1 VRVLVTGANG
11 FLGSRIVGALRDA
24 GHEPV
29 LAVRNIA
36 CVRDAAAVAC
46 DMARDTDPQI
56 WKARLERIDAVIN
69 CAGILRE
76 TRTDTFQSVHVD
88 APIALFRACV
98 ACGVRRVIQISALG
112 DPADGEFI
120 ASKHRCDDELAAL
133 DLDWLVLRPGLVYS
147 AHGAFGGTALLRAM
161 AVQPGLLVLPS
172 VGMQRLQPLA
182 AEDLAQLVLAVL
194 ARPNVRGIVLQAVG
208 PQVLTLRAYLCAWR
222 AWFGLREA
230 RVVSLPLWL
239 VDAIV
244 GIGEWWGRGP
254 VCRVIANLLER
265 NRVGDDDAVTRLQAT
280 LGVIPRTLQQA
291 LRERPMRWADLLEA
305 RWYVLRPALLSI
317 LAFLWIAS
325 AVVGMTTAPNVALA
339 QLPTVPAPLVRPLAI
354 ATSTL
359 DFALGALLA
368 FGVRVRIVLSLM
380 LLMVLGY
387 TLAISV
393 LAPSHWLDP
402 FGGVLK
408 NVLIAAVLG
417 TLLLLEPRR

>member
-1 VRVLVTGANG
+1 VLVTGANG
-11 FLGSRIVGALRDA
+11 FLGSRLVGALREA

-29 LAVRNIA
+29 LAVRDIA
-36 CVRDAAAVAC
+36 SARGAAAVAC
-46 DMARDTDPQI
+46 DMARDTDPQV
-56 WKARLERIDAVIN
+56 WKARLERVDAVVN

-88 APIALFRACV
+88 APLALFRACV

-112 DPADGEFI
+112 DPSDGEFI
-120 ASKHRCDDELAAL
+120 ASKHRCDNELAAL

-161 AVQPGLLVLPS
+161 AVQPGMLVLPS
-172 VGMQRLQPLA
+172 DGEQRLRPLA
-182 AEDLAQLVLAVL
+182 AEDLAQLVLAAL
-194 ARPNVRGIVLQAVG
+194 ARSNVRGMVLQAVG
-208 PQVLTLRAYLCAWR
+208 PQVLTLHTYLCAWR

-230 RVVSLPLWL
+230 RVVPLPQWL
-239 VDAIV
+239 VDVVVA
-244 GIGEWWGRGP
+244 IGEWWGRGP
-254 VCRVIANLLER
+254 VCRVIANLLQR

-280 LGVIPRTLQQA
+280 LGIIPRTLEQA
-291 LRERPMRWADLLEA
+291 LHERPMKWSDLLEA

-339 QLPTVPAPLVRPLAI
+339 QLPTLPAPLVRPLAI
-354 ATSTL
+354 ATSAL

-368 FGVRVRIVLSLM
+368 LGVRVRMVLMLM